1 MTEDELGQRNKQRDS
16 TLVVDLTELIE
27 QVITERPDKRKK
39 ELYKTWYKEV
49 NELVNKCNKLAKFP
63 IYGII
68 K

>member
-1 MTEDELGQRNKQRDS
+1 MTEQEIEKRQLQANSSYVVELS
-16 TLVVDLTELIE
+16 ELIE

-39 ELYKTWYKEV
+39 ELYKSWYNEV

-63 IYGII
+63 IYGVI